1 MRGGVLWTV
10 ALALLGAPSLALA
23 DVADPD
29 PLAADPR
36 PTVQTRVYYNA
47 RMALREGRPLEA
59 IELWFLRNAI
69 ASETGAVSAHD
80 VDLRSNT
87 WAALGALGFCPDG
100 FAIDDDGVG
109 LWPLALHNWTVRN
122 RRPAPPADAG
132 SPFDAFSV
140 GRQQRWV
147 ALSDVL
153 DADEIEA
160 LRLRRTG
167 CWWSYRLVLAVDWR
181 PWAELTDSRIA
192 ARAMRALLLR
202 SLKTLDWDRVIG
214 RAAIEARI
222 FDLELR
228 LTGLGAR
235 ARRKA
240 RREMVIEG
248 RRQGLKGD
256 ELTALGRDAMP
267 TIDPT
272 SVPGRILAR
281 SFAWSAEEWLTMSP
295 QRRQY
300 LFAHAMRSATLMRPP
315 RDPTAAHGLILDVVD
330 RLIARQEGVEVQ
342 GWIAHMGDDEAA
354 RAQIWGGDRGA
365 ALMSL
370 DDDSGF
376 RERGPI
382 ALHRGVDL
390 LGRGDLPGALRTL
403 ALASKWAPESRLPTQ
418 TGNLARRWLSFVAA
432 QFAVTD
438 ELLAMLREVV
448 PRTDFNAVLED
459 QLWHAALNADQP
471 SFDRCVR
478 YQVGRGALVQRAALL
493 RPLALGDAGAFAT
506 AMRDSID
513 ASPFF
518 AVRFLGQF
526 LERLSAEESAVRA
539 RFVPILQALK
549 ARLERL
555 AEEDASGRGQRRVLA
570 LIERIRAIVDGLVP
584 VRDDASS
591 ADRAKG
597 LSPDRA
603 LYAGSVRIAPS
614 DPLPWPFRVP
624 IVRAPSVFLPLA
636 LVPVEW
642 RMGEGG
648 ERVFGWRVQEP

>member
-1 MRGGVLWTV
+1 MAAR
-10 ALALLGAPSLALA
+10 AALLAILSAGLVATPTDAATPDAVDPGAPETA
-23 DVADPD
+23 
-29 PLAADPR
+29 
-36 PTVQTRVYYNA
+36 PTAQTLVYYNA
-47 RMALREGRPLEA
+47 RMALRERRPREA
-59 IELWFLRNAI
+59 VELWLLRNAI
-69 ASETGAVSAHD
+69 ASETGHVSAHD
-80 VDLRSNT
+80 VDLRSTT

-109 LWPLALHNWTVRN
+109 LWPVALHNWTVRN
-122 RRPAPPADAG
+122 RRPAPPDSEA
-132 SPFDAFSV
+132 SPFAAFEV

-147 ALSDVL
+147 TLHDVL
-153 DADEIEA
+153 DADELKA

-167 CWWSYRLVLAVDWR
+167 CWWQERLVAEVDV
-181 PWAELTDSRIA
+181 PWADMTESRVA
-192 ARAMRALLLR
+192 ARVMRALLQKGLE
-202 SLKTLDWDRVIG
+202 TLDWQRVVG

-235 ARRKA
+235 ARRRA
-240 RREMVIEG
+240 RREMVVQG
-248 RRQGLKGD
+248 RERGLRGD
-256 ELTALGRDAMP
+256 ELAALRRDAMP
-267 TIDPT
+267 TIDPD

-281 SFAWSAEEWLTMSP
+281 SLGWSAEEWLTMSP
-295 QRRQY
+295 ERRQY
-300 LFAHAMRSATLMRPP
+300 LFGHAMRSARLMSPP
-315 RDPTAAHGLILDVVD
+315 RDPAASHGLVLEVID
-330 RLIARQEGVEVQ
+330 RLIEQQQGTEVQ
-342 GWIAHMGDDEAA
+342 GWIAHLGADAEVRERVWAGA
-354 RAQIWGGDRGA
+354 RGA
-365 ALMSL
+365 ALLSL

-403 ALASKWAPESRLPTQ
+403 ALASKWAPESRMATE
-418 TGNLARRWLSFVAA
+418 TGNLSRRWLSFVAA
-432 QFAVTD
+432 QFAVSD

-506 AMRDSID
+506 RMRDALD
-513 ASPFF
+513 ESPYF

-526 LERLSAEESAVRA
+526 LERLAAEESAVRA
-539 RFVPILQALK
+539 QFVPILQALK
-549 ARLERL
+549 ARLQVL
-555 AEEDASGRGQRRVLA
+555 AEADASGRGQRRILA
-570 LIERIRAIVDGLVP
+570 LIDRIRAIVDGLVP
-584 VRDDASS
+584 VPDDAGV
-591 ADRAKG
+591 ADRARG
-597 LSPDRA
+597 LSPDRS

-624 IVRAPSVFLPLA
+624 IVQAPSVFLPLE
-636 LVPVEW
+636 LYPVEW
-642 RMGEGG
+642 QVAG